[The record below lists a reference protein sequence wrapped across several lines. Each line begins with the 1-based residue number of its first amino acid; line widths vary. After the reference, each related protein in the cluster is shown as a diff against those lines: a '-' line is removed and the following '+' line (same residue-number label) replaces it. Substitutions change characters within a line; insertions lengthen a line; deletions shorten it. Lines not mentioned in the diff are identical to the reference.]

1 MDQPKSNTVVCQCCE
16 LEWPERL
23 ATAIRNAHLLIRG
36 WRCRMC
42 NEHQGD
48 ALKMAHDHENEVRI
62 RWGDAVDKM
71 HAALNDAD
79 RSKAQMLAAFRSRDR
94 ILEQFDKLGRYH
106 RATGDGCLCGE
117 RNCAELA
124 IIDADWI
131 SNRIAGM
138 YRRGVG

>member
-1 MDQPKSNTVVCQCCE
+1 MNK
-16 LEWPERL
+16 L
-23 ATAIRNAHLLIRG
+23 
-36 WRCRMC
+36 
-42 NEHQGD
+42 
-48 ALKMAHDHENEVRI
+48 
-62 RWGDAVDKM
+62 

-117 RNCAELA
+117 RNCAELS

-131 SNRIAGM
+131 SDRIAGM